1 MRNALV
7 AISLL
12 GLTAA
17 PPLVAQA
24 NTNIVV
30 VSGDTT
36 INISRGEQ
44 NSCTVTV
51 DGKALSK
58 DAAATLCDRKLST
71 ISFTSRN
78 GELMAVQLERL
89 RNTMK
94 NRELFSKESL
104 QNLYEHEKELAEAL
118 KLRSLAL
125 TDRKGDLTM
134 TLRSRDA
141 DLSEAMK
148 RYQGVLSSA
157 FVGRPII
164 GVTVDAQPRDT
175 DRHGAFVVSVT
186 PNGPADEAGVR
197 ATDIITK
204 VDGKSIVGRTERA
217 ADKGESPVWIR
228 LTEVVGSLKP
238 GKEVGLEYRRG
249 GQTITTK
256 VTPKTDS
263 RFMVMSPDSNQF
275 SFRFGTGE
283 DAPFF
288 SVRPPEPGAPDAPES
303 MVWLREMA
311 PMATPEGM
319 AFGEFTVEP
328 KWTVSSAFGRSFA
341 NIELAPVN
349 PKLGEYFGT
358 STGVL
363 VVDVPAKGNTMGL
376 VAGDVITAV
385 DGREVT
391 SPSGLARI
399 LRSYDKDESFTL
411 KVIRNKQSRSVVSTL
426 P

>member
-12 GLTAA
+12 GTTAV

-58 DAAATLCDRKLST
+58 DTAAKLCDQKLST

-94 NRELFSKESL
+94 DRELISKESL
-104 QNLYEHEKELAEAL
+104 QNLHENEKVLAEAL

-125 TDRKGDLTM
+125 TDRSGNL
-134 TLRSRDA
+134 TLRSRDM
-141 DLSEAMK
+141 SEAMK
-148 RYQGVLSSA
+148 QYQGVLSSA
-157 FVGRPII
+157 IAGRPII

-175 DRHGAFVVSVT
+175 DRHGAYVVSVT
-186 PNGPADEAGVR
+186 PNGPADKAGVR

-204 VDGKSIVGRTERA
+204 VDGKTIVGRTERA
-217 ADKGESPVWIR
+217 VDKGESPVWIR

-249 GQTITTK
+249 GQAVTTK
-256 VTPKTDS
+256 VTPRTDS
-263 RFMVMSPDSNQF
+263 RFMVLSPDSNQF
-275 SFRFGTGE
+275 SFRFGTGD

-288 SVRPPEPGAPDAPES
+288 SVRPPEPGAPEAPES

-399 LRSYDKDESFTL
+399 LRSYDKAESFTL
-411 KVIRNKQSRSVVSTL
+411 KVIRNKQSRSIVSTL